1 MSRHPIL
8 KWAQRSDKIYLTV
21 DLADAKDVKLKL
33 EPDGK
38 FIFSAVKDGCDF
50 VVDLELFDKVN
61 VEESKYV
68 VGPRNISYI
77 IIKAE
82 SNWWPRLIKQEGKTP
97 AFLKADWDKWV
108 DEDEE
113 NEVVG
118 GGAPGGMDFDG
129 MDFSKLGG
137 MGGMGGM
144 PGMGGMGGMG
154 GMPDMSA
161 MMAGMGGMGGMG
173 GMPGM
178 GDFSMPEGDM
188 PDDDDEDD
196 EEDEVKKPEA
206 KVEEVA
212 SKSASEEAKA

>member
-113 NEVVG
+113 NGKPNWYLDLEPFMFFFNLLDFILLMSSCSFECSEVVG

-129 MDFSKLGG
+129 MDFSVSWKVMQQCETGLSSIFTSEKLL
-137 MGGMGGM
+137 M
-144 PGMGGMGGMG
+144 
-154 GMPDMSA
+154 
-161 MMAGMGGMGGMG
+161 
-173 GMPGM
+173 
-178 GDFSMPEGDM
+178 
-188 PDDDDEDD
+188 
-196 EEDEVKKPEA
+196 
-206 KVEEVA
+206 
-212 SKSASEEAKA
+212 

>member
-113 NEVVG
+113 NGKPNWCSEVVG

-144 PGMGGMGGMG
+144 PGMGGMGGM
-154 GMPDMSA
+154 
-161 MMAGMGGMGGMG
+161 
-173 GMPGM
+173 PGM

-196 EEDEVKKPEA
+196 DEDEVKKPEA

>member
-144 PGMGGMGGMG
+144 PGMGGMGGM
-154 GMPDMSA
+154 
-161 MMAGMGGMGGMG
+161 
-173 GMPGM
+173 PGM

-196 EEDEVKKPEA
+196 DEDEVKKPEA